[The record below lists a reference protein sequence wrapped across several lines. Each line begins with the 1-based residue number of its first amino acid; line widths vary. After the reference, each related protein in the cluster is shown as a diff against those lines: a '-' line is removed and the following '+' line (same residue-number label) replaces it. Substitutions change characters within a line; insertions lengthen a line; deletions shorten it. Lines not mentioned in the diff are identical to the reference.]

1 MTAPNEKEKERLE
14 KKVKLDEYGQ
24 YTPLRQEVE
33 TFPTLNAAL
42 FTLDRYNNTNLT
54 PPMGLIEQIL
64 HFINPSYQRGLLQ
77 AIGGEAYILYA
88 RNALGEEEAI
98 KIPMIKLPG
107 SEGVRT
113 NTIFDKIKNLWRVE
127 QEDTASKRFL
137 EGTRIQNCVYQLLQ
151 KEGNNHYFGV
161 PKVLNSSIDPLWV
174 VMEWIP
180 GKPVLKWMRET
191 RCGILKAMQI
201 FLKLVN
207 GISSIHENN
216 IIHRDINPNN
226 ILLYDEKKVFLVDWT
241 ISKRIFD
248 PTRSLTTK
256 NVAMGTGPYAHPAQI
271 KSAADANIY
280 TDIYSLGFTFVA
292 FVLGKPL
299 PIPVNEKD
307 TYERLQAKYCANILK
322 NEAFPQI
329 FHHIFIRATS
339 WDESERYQS
348 THDMANDIEDLIYQ
362 LQNTEEGKEI
372 IRMPDTIIPHYRIPP
387 AVQDAQPT
395 PFSVEKEANIPTM
408 VLPPPEPPAVAI
420 DPLEISMMASE
431 VAQQFVKPCFKK
443 SNCKEK
449 NCSECAELY
458 REMFRFVCACVIRLK
473 KGNHI

>member
-1 MTAPNEKEKERLE
+1 MTAPNDKEKERLE
-14 KKVKLDEYGQ
+14 KKEKLEAYGQ
-24 YTPLRQEVE
+24 YNPLRQEVE
-33 TFPTLNAAL
+33 RFPTLNAAL
-42 FTLDRYNNTNLT
+42 VALDRYNNTNLT

-64 HFINPSYQRGLLQ
+64 HFINPSYQRGLLKTV
-77 AIGGEAYILYA
+77 GGEAYIIYA
-88 RNALGEEEAI
+88 KNALGEEEAI
-98 KIPMIKLPG
+98 KIPTLKLPG

-137 EGTRIQNCVYQLLQ
+137 EGTKIQNHVYQLLQ
-151 KEGNNHYFGV
+151 QEGISYFGV
-161 PKVLNSSIDPLWV
+161 PKVHNSSIDPLWV

-180 GKPVLKWMRET
+180 GHPVLDWMKES
-191 RCGILKAMQI
+191 RCGILTAMQI
-201 FLKLVN
+201 FLKLVK
-207 GISSIHENN
+207 GIAILHENN

-226 ILLYDEKKVFLVDWT
+226 ILLYDKDKVFLVDWT

-271 KSAADANIY
+271 KSAAEANIY

-307 TYERLQAKYCANILK
+307 TYERLQAKYRANRL
-322 NEAFPQI
+322 NDEAFPPI
-329 FHHIFIRATS
+329 FHNIFIKATD
-339 WDESERYQS
+339 WDESKRYQS
-348 THDMANDIEDLIYQ
+348 ANDMANDIEDLIYQ

-387 AVQDAQPT
+387 AIQDAQPT
-395 PFSVEKEANIPTM
+395 PIAIEMESNIPTM
-408 VLPPPEPPAVAI
+408 VLPPPEPPTMAI

-431 VAQQFVKPCFKK
+431 VAQQFVKPCSKK

-458 REMFRFVCACVIRLK
+458 RELFRFVCACVIRLK
-473 KGNHI
+473 KGKHI

>member
-1 MTAPNEKEKERLE
+1 MTAPNDKEKERLE
-14 KKVKLDEYGQ
+14 KKGKLDEYGQ

-42 FTLDRYNNTNLT
+42 VALDRYNNTNLT

-64 HFINPSYQRGLLQ
+64 HFINPSYQRGLLKVV
-77 AIGGEAYILYA
+77 GGEAYILYVK
-88 RNALGEEEAI
+88 NALGGEEAI
-98 KIPMIKLPG
+98 KIPKLKLPG
-107 SEGVRT
+107 SEGVQ
-113 NTIFDKIKNLWRVE
+113 TITLFDKIKNLLKVE
-127 QEDTASKRFL
+127 QEDVASKRFL
-137 EGTRIQNCVYQLLQ
+137 EGTKIQNHVYQLLQ
-151 KEGNNHYFGV
+151 QEGIDYFCV

-180 GKPVLKWMRET
+180 GHPVLDWMKEN
-191 RCGILKAMQI
+191 RCDILTAMQI
-201 FLKLVN
+201 FLRLIK
-207 GISSIHENN
+207 GIALLHENN
-216 IIHRDINPNN
+216 IIHRDINPSN
-226 ILLYDEKKVFLVDWT
+226 ILLYGKGKVFLVDWT

-248 PTRSLTTK
+248 LTRSLTAK
-256 NVAMGTGPYAHPAQI
+256 KVALGTGPYAHPMQI
-271 KSAADANIY
+271 ESAANANIY

-329 FHHIFIRATS
+329 FHHIFIRATA

-348 THDMANDIEDLIYQ
+348 ARDMANDVEDLIYQ

-395 PFSVEKEANIPTM
+395 PFSVEKESNIPTM
-408 VLPPPEPPAVAI
+408 ILPPPEPPAKII